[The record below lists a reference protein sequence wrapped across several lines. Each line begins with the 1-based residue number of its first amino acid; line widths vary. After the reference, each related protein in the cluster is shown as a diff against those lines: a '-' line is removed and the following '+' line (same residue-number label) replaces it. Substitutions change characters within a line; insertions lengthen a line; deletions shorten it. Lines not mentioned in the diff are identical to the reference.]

1 MTDSLVLYDIVDKV
15 GIVTLNRPA
24 KLNAIS
30 PDMKAAL
37 WQALK
42 DADSDPATTVVLL
55 RGAGRSFCVGY
66 DIGAPDPAKS
76 SWRHDPMKWHEQLH
90 HSLQFQCAPWDM
102 KKPVIAQVQG
112 HALGGGCE
120 LAMMCDLTIAAA
132 DAKFGEPEVRFSA
145 IGPAMVMPWFI
156 GLKKARELLYF
167 GDMIEAPEAL
177 ALGMINRVVPAAEL
191 EAAALSY
198 AKRLTLISP
207 EALYYAKASIN
218 RGAEIAGLRDAL
230 KAGVDVLAPIY
241 AAQTELGKRFKEI
254 TAEQGLGAALKWRGD
269 QFKEGGA

>member
-1 MTDSLVLYDIVDKV
+1 MTEPLALYRTDEKV
-15 GIVTLNRPA
+15 GVVTMNRPE
-24 KLNAIS
+24 KLNALS
-30 PDMKAAL
+30 PELKAAL

-42 DADSDPATTVVLL
+42 DADADPDTTVVLL

-66 DIGAPDPAKS
+66 DIGNPDPAKS
-76 SWRHDPMKWHEQLH
+76 GWRSDPLKWHEHLH
-90 HSLQFQCAPWDM
+90 ESLQFECAPWNM
-102 KKPVIAQVQG
+102 KKPIIAQVQG

-120 LAMMCDLTIAAA
+120 LAMMCDMTVAAE
-132 DAKFGEPEVRFSA
+132 DAKFGEPEIRFSA

-167 GDMIEAPEAL
+167 GDMIDAPAAL
-177 ALGMINRVVPAAEL
+177 ALGMINRVVPPAEL
-191 EAAALSY
+191 DTVAMKF

-218 RGAEIAGLRDAL
+218 RGAEVAGLHDAL

-241 AAQTELGKRFKEI
+241 AAQTEMGRRFKEI
-254 TAEQGLGAALKWRGD
+254 TAEQGLGAALKWRGN
-269 QFKEGGA
+269 QFRDAG